1 MSKEKKEK
9 KSGWFGWGRKQNIQC
24 FSLKSSKFSKLQSFK
39 KDKWRL
45 MPMHLMLCRCH
56 AEQTMSTDSVGSY
69 LFPIFTTSCLQL
81 FPLLPLHG
89 VWRRCVVGVDIQLLR
104 VGQRWW
110 DRWCL
115 EELRWSVGQEEGEG
129 GHRSVR
135 RPQVINVQAVPVTS
149 LWKQGKWGGGLK
161 CLQLHCFGQRR
172 SPALNLFPR
181 KEIWAKTLPKVCCA
195 FIPKFWLYVFN
206 DNVSQ
211 AEREKEMNVCVT
223 VIVGLYEC
231 MCDCYCRTVWM
242 YVWLLL

>member
-1 MSKEKKEK
+1 
-9 KSGWFGWGRKQNIQC
+9 
-24 FSLKSSKFSKLQSFK
+24 
-39 KDKWRL
+39 

-56 AEQTMSTDSVGSY
+56 AEQTMSTASVGSY

-89 VWRRCVVGVDIQLLR
+89 VWRRCVVGVDIQLLL

-129 GHRSVR
+129 GHWSVS

-149 LWKQGKWGGGLK
+149 LWKQGKWGGGGVK
-161 CLQLHCFGQRR
+161 V
-172 SPALNLFPR
+172 SPASLLWAAQEPCPKPFSR
-181 KEIWAKTLPKVCCA
+181 KEIWAKTLPKVYCA

-206 DNVSQ
+206 DKVSQ
-211 AEREKEMNVCVT
+211 AKWEKEMNVCMT
-223 VIVGLYEC
+223 VIVWLYEWNVTKTNSC
-231 MCDCYCRTVWM
+231 VHLNIIGKKIFLYPYSLEKKRKKKRSRIKNAPLAQVR
-242 YVWLLL
+242 

>member
-129 GHRSVR
+129 GHRSVC

-149 LWKQGKWGGGLK
+149 LWKQGKWGGGVK
-161 CLQLHCFGQRR
+161 V
-172 SPALNLFPR
+172 SPASLLWAAQEPCPKPFSQEGNLSKDP
-181 KEIWAKTLPKVCCA
+181 AKSVLCIHPKVLA
-195 FIPKFWLYVFN
+195 L
-206 DNVSQ
+206 
-211 AEREKEMNVCVT
+211 CV
-223 VIVGLYEC
+223 
-231 MCDCYCRTVWM
+231 
-242 YVWLLL
+242 